1 MDVIS
6 ITVKSEAVNT
16 FREFNTDKQAE
27 KYLRTINRLH
37 MAHRMQIAGPKP
49 KKLRGKG
56 TDCQDNRL
64 LMFWQSVLSSCI
76 HLKIEIISTKQL

>member
-27 KYLRTINRLH
+27 KYVRTINRLH

-56 TDCQDNRL
+56 
-64 LMFWQSVLSSCI
+64 SVRQNISNLFILAIGTFIMHSS
-76 HLKIEIISTKQL
+76 